1 MLPRAVLF
9 DMDGVLV
16 RSEEVW
22 WRVVEQAGLT
32 FRGRAITR
40 AEFFPTFGQGT
51 SADIASFGLACSR
64 VELDAF
70 YVREFT
76 RHLAHVW
83 VNPQAA
89 PLLEALHARAVAL
102 ALVTNTVEPL
112 ASVVIEHAGLGAW
125 LPVRATADK
134 VAQAKPAPD
143 LVHWACRQL
152 NVEPHEAWLVGD
164 SAYDRGA
171 AQAAGARF
179 IGLGIDGDLRLEQL
193 AEFPL

>member
-1 MLPRAVLF
+1 
-9 DMDGVLV
+9 
-16 RSEEVW
+16 
-22 WRVVEQAGLT
+22 
-32 FRGRAITR
+32 
-40 AEFFPTFGQGT
+40 
-51 SADIASFGLACSR
+51 
-64 VELDAF
+64 
-70 YVREFT
+70 
-76 RHLAHVW
+76 
-83 VNPQAA
+83 
-89 PLLEALHARAVAL
+89 LLEALRMRARWAL

-112 ASVVIEHAGLGAW
+112 ASAVIEHAGLGAW

-143 LVHWACRQL
+143 LVQWACRQL